1 MLLRDPVIAVVLDA
15 RQVLLAVL
23 ADRLRPGMTIP
34 PAVSLRDQ
42 ILAEYGQETLPLR
55 RKTTDTLVSGAKPDR
70 V

>member
-34 PAVSLRDQ
+34 PAVRSRDQ
-42 ILAEYGQETLPLR
+42 ILPEWAQETSQAV
-55 RKTTDTLVSGAKPDR
+55 RKNTNTLVSYG
-70 V
+70 

>member
-34 PAVSLRDQ
+34 PAVLSRDQ
-42 ILAEYGQETLPLR
+42 ILPEWGEETGPAV
-55 RKTTDTLVSGAKPDR
+55 RKDTDTLVR
-70 V
+70 

>member
-34 PAVSLRDQ
+34 LAVSLRDQ
-42 ILAEYGQETLPLR
+42 ILAEYGQETLPRR
-55 RKTTDTLVSGAKPDR
+55 RKTTDTLVSGAKPDHA
-70 V
+70 